1 MRSATLLAA
10 LLLAPAVEAQNASV
24 AGPLVTE
31 LPTLHCLGVY
41 WLIGGD
47 ANANAR
53 VDVEVRPTGTTPW
66 RRTEP
71 LVRVF
76 PDRMRTPP
84 PNGQVMHAGSIFGL
98 DEDAPYD
105 VRLSLV
111 DPDGGSTYRVVPM
124 RTWSE
129 TRRPPGA
136 AVLVKP
142 GGLAAALQAARPG
155 DVLELAPGVYRGS
168 FAPGSGA
175 PGRPIAIVGPADR
188 SAVLD
193 GGNGSAVLSRTGL
206 EHVIFE
212 NLTVQNAKVGMAF
225 NEGAHITVRRCTI
238 RDVEYGFVATRN
250 GTEQQRILI
259 ADNIITGRATW
270 PRTQG
275 IENRRGVQVGG
286 TGHVVCHNRISGFA
300 DAIDVYGA
308 YPTAAIDFYRNEIS
322 ECTDDGIEMDYSERN
337 TRCFENRLTNV
348 YQGISLQPVH
358 GGPVYVFRNTIYN
371 LVGETFKLH
380 NQPAGGVLYHNT
392 SVKVGMPLVLYSSGV
407 PVYDTRSRNNLFIGT
422 TGNYAFESTTNM
434 VRCDYD
440 YDAFGGTWSLFLKW
454 NGVRYKS
461 IEEVRKSAPVYRN
474 VVRVDPAAVFQS
486 GLRAP
491 ASSGTQFPLSVH
503 DTRLRPSAA
512 AVDAGVAI
520 AGINDNFAG
529 KAPDIGAHE
538 LGAAVPHY
546 GPRPVR
552 AVAVIDGDNPRP
564 GSDVDLVLTTEGDGS
579 VPYQTASSFGT
590 GPLVIDTRRLGL
602 SADGLFALSLSGLR
616 PTLFDDFAGTMSA
629 TGRARATIHLPN
641 LPALAG
647 LTIHSAF
654 VTLDAR
660 SPSGIRSISNTAS
673 FRIVAR
679 STPDN

>member
-1 MRSATLLAA
+1 MRTATLLAA
-10 LLLAPAVEAQNASV
+10 LLLAPAVEAQNAAV
-24 AGPLVTE
+24 PGPLVAE
-31 LPTLHCLGVY
+31 QPTLHCLGVH

-53 VDVEVRPTGTTPW
+53 VDVAYRRSGATTW
-66 RRTEP
+66 RQAES
-71 LVRVF
+71 LFRVF
-76 PDRMRTPP
+76 RDRMRTPP
-84 PNGQVMHAGSIFGL
+84 PSGQVMHAGSIFGL
-98 DEDAPYD
+98 DEDTPYD

-111 DPDGGSTYRVVPM
+111 DPDGGSTFRVVPM
-124 RTWSE
+124 RTWTE
-129 TRRPPGA
+129 PRRPPGA
-136 AVLVKP
+136 AVRVKP

-155 DVLELAPGVYRGS
+155 DVLELEPGVYRGA
-168 FAPGSGA
+168 FAPVSGT
-175 PGRPIAIVGPADR
+175 PGQPIAIVGPADR

-193 GGNGSAVLSRTGL
+193 GGNGSAVLSRPGL
-206 EHVIFE
+206 THVIFE

-238 RDVEYGFVATRN
+238 RDVEYGFVATRD
-250 GTEQQRILI
+250 GTKQQRILI
-259 ADNIITGRATW
+259 ADNLIAGRATW

-286 TGHVVCHNRISGFA
+286 TGHVVCHNRIRGFA

-371 LVGETFKLH
+371 LVVETFKLH

-407 PVYDTRSRNNLFIGT
+407 SVYDTRSRNNLLIGT
-422 TGNYAFESTTNM
+422 TGNYAFEATAKM

-440 YDAFGGTWSLFLKW
+440 HDAFGGTWTLFLKW

-461 IEEVRKSAPVYRN
+461 IEEVRKSAPVYKN
-474 VVRVDPAAVFQS
+474 VVRVDPASVFQS

-491 ASSGTQFPLSVH
+491 ASSATQFPVSVH
-503 DTRLRPSAA
+503 DTRLRPSGAA
-512 AVDAGVAI
+512 IDAGDRI
-520 AGINDNFAG
+520 AGINDGFTG

-538 LGAAVPHY
+538 LGAPVPHY

-552 AVAVIDGDNPRP
+552 AVAVIDGASPRP
-564 GSDVDLVLTTEGDGS
+564 GSDVDVVLTTEGDGS
-579 VPYQTASSFGT
+579 IPYQMASSFGT

-602 SADGLFALSLSGLR
+602 SPDGLFAISLGGLQ
-616 PTLFDDFAGTMSA
+616 PTLFEDFAGTMSA
-629 TGRARATIHLPN
+629 FGRATATIHLPN
-641 LPALAG
+641 LPVLAG

-673 FRIVAR
+673 FRIAAR
-679 STPDN
+679 